1 MHTWINC
8 FFLLDYLGQSSLFA
22 SCSRKRGQP
31 SIYFSSKEVRSGI
44 RGMVVRLGQLTMCNF
59 EREGGNDGSKRWCGS
74 LSSSSSEFL
83 HHPFS
88 FRQPLINREDKD
100 GKNGVFEEEEE
111 EEEEAPNTIPSS
123 EMYSSASIYSRVTDL
138 RKGSWFN
145 GGRCCNLLLKSN
157 SKWTRLVREETQL
170 GILTPI

>member
-1 MHTWINC
+1 MHTWIYC
-8 FFLLDYLGQSSLFA
+8 FFLLDYLGQSSLFPLF
-22 SCSRKRGQP
+22 SLKRGQP
-31 SIYFSSKEVRSGI
+31 SISLRFKEVRSGI
-44 RGMVVRLGQLTMCNF
+44 RGMEVRLGQPMIVNF

-74 LSSSSSEFL
+74 FL

-88 FRQPLINREDKD
+88 FGLLDIMREDKD

-111 EEEEAPNTIPSS
+111 EEEAPNTLLTLSSS
-123 EMYSSASIYSRVTDL
+123 EMYSSASIPLSQKDL

-145 GGRCCNLLLKSN
+145 GGRCCNLLFPYN
-157 SKWTRLVREETQL
+157 PNWTRLVREETQL

>member
-22 SCSRKRGQP
+22 SCSRKRGQ
-31 SIYFSSKEVRSGI
+31 SRISGSFKEVRSGI
-44 RGMVVRLGQLTMCNF
+44 RGMEVRLGQSKILNS
-59 EREGGNDGSKRWCGS
+59 EKGGGNDGSNRWCGS
-74 LSSSSSEFL
+74 FL

-88 FRQPLINREDKD
+88 FGQSCNLRKDKD

-111 EEEEAPNTIPSS
+111 EEEAPNTLLTLSSS
-123 EMYSSASIYSRVTDL
+123 EMYSSASIPLSQKDL

-145 GGRCCNLLLKSN
+145 GGRCCNLLFPYNPNWTDRKS
-157 SKWTRLVREETQL
+157 VV
-170 GILTPI
+170 

>member
-31 SIYFSSKEVRSGI
+31 AIYFSFKEVRSGI
-44 RGMVVRLGQLTMCNF
+44 RGMEIRLGQFRICNF

-74 LSSSSSEFL
+74 SSSSEFL

-88 FRQPLINREDKD
+88 FGHPWICREDKD

-111 EEEEAPNTIPSS
+111 EEEEEAPNTLLTLSSS
-123 EMYSSASIYSRVTDL
+123 EMYSSASIPQRETDL

-145 GGRCCNLLLKSN
+145 GGRCCNHLL
-157 SKWTRLVREETQL
+157 
-170 GILTPI
+170 

>member
-22 SCSRKRGQP
+22 SCSCKRGQRW
-31 SIYFSSKEVRSGI
+31 IYFSFKEVRSGI
-44 RGMVVRLGQLTMCNF
+44 RGMEVRLEQLVIVNV

-74 LSSSSSEFL
+74 LSSSSSSEFL

-88 FRQPLINREDKD
+88 FGHSLICREDKD
-100 GKNGVFEEEEE
+100 GKNGVFEEEE

-123 EMYSSASIYSRVTDL
+123 EMYSSASISPRRTAL

-145 GGRCCNLLLKSN
+145 GGRCCNLLLWYK
-157 SKWTRLVREETQL
+157 
-170 GILTPI
+170 

>member
-1 MHTWINC
+1 MHTWIYC
-8 FFLLDYLGQSSLFA
+8 FFLLDYLGQSSLFP

-31 SIYFSSKEVRSGI
+31 AMRRTFKEVRSGI
-44 RGMVVRLGQLTMCNF
+44 RGMEVRLGQSMIVNV

-74 LSSSSSEFL
+74 FL

-88 FRQPLINREDKD
+88 FGQSPIYREDKD
-100 GKNGVFEEEEE
+100 GKKGVFE
-111 EEEEAPNTIPSS
+111 EEEEAPNTLLTVSS
-123 EMYSSASIYSRVTDL
+123 YEMYSSAYIDPRERTL

-145 GGRCCNLLLKSN
+145 GGRCCNLLFQCN

>member
-31 SIYFSSKEVRSGI
+31 RICDTVRSGI
-44 RGMVVRLGQLTMCNF
+44 RGMEVRLGHLEIYNS

-74 LSSSSSEFL
+74 FL

-88 FRQPLINREDKD
+88 FGQSLIYREDKD
-100 GKNGVFEEEEE
+100 GKNGVLEEEEE

-123 EMYSSASIYSRVTDL
+123 ELYSSASINWRKTTL

-170 GILTPI
+170 GILIPI